1 MKEYERLNNNL
12 KLLELHNETHKPI
25 FHLTNGQTHEVDLIR
40 DIISDCR
47 GLLNKIEN
55 GTLIELPCK
64 VGKILYEVC
73 EKPND
78 NLFVKLPSEFFIVEH
93 RVCDIKIRMIGKK
106 PIFAIFT
113 SNKEFGVM
121 TWDGEHIGSQ
131 LFLTKAEAEKK
142 LKELKGK

>member
-1 MKEYERLNNNL
+1 MKEYERLTKRTAQL
-12 KLLELHNETHKPI
+12 GVPYSAEKL
-25 FHLTNGQTHEVDLIR
+25 F
-40 DIISDCR
+40 DIIER
-47 GLLNKIEN
+47 LAELETKIEN

-93 RVCDIKIRMIGKK
+93 RVCDIQTRMLGKK

-113 SNKEFGVM
+113 SNKEFGIM
-121 TWDGEHIGSQ
+121 AWDGEHIGSQ
-131 LFLTKAEAEKK
+131 LLLTKAEAEKK
-142 LKELKGK
+142 LKELQGE

>member
-1 MKEYERLNNNL
+1 MKYERLTERIGKGICIKQTSTNDSKSIWNAINRL
-12 KLLELHNETHKPI
+12 AELE
-25 FHLTNGQTHEVDLIR
+25 D
-40 DIISDCR
+40 
-47 GLLNKIEN
+47 KIEN
-55 GTLIELPCK
+55 GTLIALPCK

-121 TWDGEHIGSQ
+121 TWAGEHIGSQ

-142 LKELKGK
+142 LKELQGE

>member
-1 MKEYERLNNNL
+1 MKYERLTETKKINEYCSTVECGEHCEDCYVD
-12 KLLELHNETHKPI
+12 KLYNRLAELED
-25 FHLTNGQTHEVDLIR
+25 Q
-40 DIISDCR
+40 
-47 GLLNKIEN
+47 IEN

-78 NLFVKLPSEFFIVEH
+78 NLFVKVPSEFFIVEH

-121 TWDGEHIGSQ
+121 TWAGEHIGSQ

-142 LKELKGK
+142 LKEL